1 MASYTLDTCAM
12 IEVYEHPSVGG
23 LMACRLDSSTSNFYV
38 CSMTMTEL
46 ENKNYDSYDVVA
58 RVQQHLGAK
67 IIVGDVSPQVS
78 ENAEILS
85 SACPCLHCGDK
96 EILSFAISKRST
108 LVTADKGLI
117 ECCRKVGAKAINLH
131 GLATHNIKKKHIKAA
146 FFGRVSRYAR
156 AVPKENLWNYYTQT
170 RAN

>member
-1 MASYTLDTCAM
+1 MTSYTLDTCAM
-12 IEVYEHPSVGG
+12 IYIYEHPNVGG
-23 LMACRLDSSTSNFYV
+23 LIACRLDSSKSNFYV
-38 CSMTMTEL
+38 CSMNRTEL
-46 ENKNYDSYDVVA
+46 ERKGYDFYDVVA
-58 RVQQHLGAK
+58 RVQQNLGAK
-67 IIVGDVSPQVS
+67 IIVEDVTPQIS
-78 ENAEILS
+78 DNANILS
-85 SACPCLHCGDK
+85 SACPCLHCGDR

-131 GLATHNIKKKHIKAA
+131 GLATHNIKKKHIKTA

-156 AVPKENLWNYYTQT
+156 AVPKENLWNYYAQM